1 MSPRRSLWL
10 IFLTIAVDALG
21 FAILLPVIPQL
32 LTNPASPHYVLPPG
46 TSRELGVFL
55 LGCLIAAFPLMQFF
69 ATPILGQLSDR
80 YGRKPVLV
88 ASLAGTVVATA
99 AFAAGIVT
107 RNVPLLFV
115 ARACDGLTGGNVS
128 VAHAVIADVTEPKD
142 RTKSFGLAMG
152 AFGTAMIIGPFI
164 GGTLADSGLVSWFD
178 AATPFWFAAAI
189 AALNTLSVW
198 FLLPETHLP
207 SRTPRELGRN
217 LKNLARAVA
226 RPQLRPIFLTSFLV
240 MAGNGIFI
248 AFFGAFLVDRHSWN
262 ERQIGRFFGYMGI
275 CVIFTQFVTLRRM
288 AKRFAEPD
296 VLRVVIVCTATLVVG
311 YVLPIA
317 WWTMFL
323 IAPFISTCNG
333 LAIVNLQGLLSRT
346 AGPDTQGEVMGINS
360 SLQALAMAVPPLAA
374 ATVASTLAPA
384 AAILGAALCHLF
396 AWLAFVTLY
405 REARI

>member
-88 ASLAGTVVATA
+88 ASLAGTAVATA

-152 AFGTAMIIGPFI
+152 AFGTAMIFGPFL

-198 FLLPETHLP
+198 FLLPETRMP
-207 SRTPRELGRN
+207 SRTPLELGRN
-217 LKNLARAVA
+217 LKNLARAYA

-248 AFFGAFLVDRHSWN
+248 AFFGAFLVDRHGWN

-374 ATVASTLAPA
+374 ATVASALAPA
-384 AAILGAALCHLF
+384 AAVLGAALCHLF

-405 REARI
+405 REARV

>member
-88 ASLAGTVVATA
+88 ASLAGTAVATA

-152 AFGTAMIIGPFI
+152 AFGTAMIFGPFL

-198 FLLPETHLP
+198 FLLPETRTP
-207 SRTPRELGRN
+207 SRTPLELGRN
-217 LKNLARAVA
+217 LKNLARAYA

-248 AFFGAFLVDRHSWN
+248 AFFGAFLVDRHGWN

-374 ATVASTLAPA
+374 ATVASALAPA
-384 AAILGAALCHLF
+384 AAVLGAALCHLF

-405 REARI
+405 REARV